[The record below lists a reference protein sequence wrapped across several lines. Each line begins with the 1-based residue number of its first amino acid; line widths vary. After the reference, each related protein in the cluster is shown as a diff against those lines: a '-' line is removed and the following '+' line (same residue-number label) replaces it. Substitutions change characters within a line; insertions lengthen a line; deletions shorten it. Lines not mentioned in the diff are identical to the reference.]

1 MIRAAVILFCLTTP
15 ALAQRPD
22 TRAMTCQQAA
32 GLVAN
37 RGAVVLSTGPD
48 IYDRYVASERLC
60 WSGYYGR
67 PAFAPTRDRPNC
79 MIGYYCASTP
89 PFPFD

>member
-1 MIRAAVILFCLTTP
+1 MIRTTLILLCLTTP

-37 RGAVVLSTGPD
+37 RGAVVLSTGPHL
-48 IYDRYVASERLC
+48 YDRYVASERLC

-67 PAFAPTRDRPNC
+67 PAFVPTRDRPNC
-79 MIGYYCASTP
+79 VIGYYCTSTP
-89 PFPFD
+89 PFRFD

>member
-1 MIRAAVILFCLTTP
+1 MVRAALILFCLATP

-22 TRAMTCQQAA
+22 TRSMTCQQASA
-32 GLVAN
+32 LVAN

-67 PAFAPTRDRPNC
+67 PAFVPTRDQPNC
-79 MIGYYCASTP
+79 VIGYYCAATP
-89 PFPFD
+89 PFRFD